1 MQIQKNNYNQH
12 FGMAI
17 KYSPVAKKYFQT
29 RISQYSLAQLKTLEK
44 EQKNNPFDIEII
56 YLDSLR
62 KNGYNSHD
70 YGLRA
75 IVDNLVFKQNS
86 MESPIKF
93 IMAAVDYANQLKTK
107 RVKIEK

>member
-29 RISQYSLAQLKTLEK
+29 RISQYSLAQLKALEK
-44 EQKNNPFDIEII
+44 EQKNNPFDIDVL

-62 KNGYNSHD
+62 QNGKSSLD
-70 YGLRA
+70 FGFRA
-75 IVDNLVFKQNS
+75 KVGSVVVKQRQL
-86 MESPIKF
+86 ESPIKF
-93 IMAAVDYANQLKTK
+93 IETAVKYANNLNAKFSK
-107 RVKIEK
+107 VVK